1 MHKNIGT
8 VDRIIRTVVG
18 VALLTQAF
26 AGPVG
31 PAWWGWIGIVP
42 VATVL
47 LGWCPAYSLIGV
59 KTCQEC

>member
-8 VDRIIRTVVG
+8 VDRVIRTVVG

-26 AGPVG
+26 AGPLG

-42 VATVL
+42 LATVL

-59 KTCQEC
+59 RTCREC